1 MPVCPA
7 SASAHLRHGCA
18 TLMIQLGASPRV
30 IMETLGHSTITVT
43 MDTYAH
49 VLPAVQREAADQLD
63 KALTV
68 S

>member
-1 MPVCPA
+1 M
-7 SASAHLRHGCA
+7 
-18 TLMIQLGASPRV
+18 
-30 IMETLGHSTITVT
+30 ITVT